1 MRINTNV
8 RMKSFLG
15 LKKPNEEISDD
26 ENYWIL
32 IGEKGKII
40 EENNEIF
47 PGRVLILF
55 EKNLDKLNLQNH
67 NPIKNSLWILEIDFA
82 LTS

>member
-8 RMKSFLG
+8 RIKSFLG
-15 LKKPNEEISDD
+15 LNKSNEEISDD

-47 PGRVLILF
+47 PERFLILF

-67 NPIKNSLWILEIDFA
+67 NPIKIQFGY
-82 LTS
+82 